1 MRRRMSDA
9 VWDAIIFILS
19 ILAAGFL
26 TWWIWILVKVIVFL
40 GFGCFIAIL
49 IASMF

>member
-19 ILAAGFL
+19 ILATGFL
-26 TWWIWILVKVIVFL
+26 TWWIWILIKAIVCL
-40 GFGCFIAIL
+40 GVGCFMAIL
-49 IASMF
+49 IASIF